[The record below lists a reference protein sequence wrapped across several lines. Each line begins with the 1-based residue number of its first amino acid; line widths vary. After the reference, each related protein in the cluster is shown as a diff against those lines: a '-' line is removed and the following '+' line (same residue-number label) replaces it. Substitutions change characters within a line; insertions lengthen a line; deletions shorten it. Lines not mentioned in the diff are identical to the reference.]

1 MSSLETRDNFFPA
14 RRSFQVFVCRRWR
27 QEITSYLPA
36 DLSKFLCVVVGDK
49 RLLLI
54 VFGPPATPTPFPR
67 GNISL
72 CLPDKAVYKVKQF
85 TCYGVINVSYRVFNC
100 ILVHFIPLP
109 VFIFYSFTGIYILL
123 IFFLYSILSTLFP
136 CTLYGLIFPFLF
148 LYFYSIF
155 VYSFSLFSVPAWMGL
170 YRRGWDYTAW
180 SVFV

>member
-1 MSSLETRDNFFPA
+1 MAEGVHYVVSSDVNVSMFNGASPFEDFEEEIGALLRA
-14 RRSFQVFVCRRWR
+14 RPGLAR
-27 QEITSYLPA
+27 
-36 DLSKFLCVVVGDK
+36 
-49 RLLLI
+49 
-54 VFGPPATPTPFPR
+54 
-67 GNISL
+67 
-72 CLPDKAVYKVKQF
+72 
-85 TCYGVINVSYRVFNC
+85 VSYRVFNC

-123 IFFLYSILSTLFP
+123 ILFLYSILSTLFP

>member
-1 MSSLETRDNFFPA
+1 M
-14 RRSFQVFVCRRWR
+14 RSNVF
-27 QEITSYLPA
+27 S
-36 DLSKFLCVVVGDK
+36 CV
-49 RLLLI
+49 RYM
-54 VFGPPATPTPFPR
+54 
-67 GNISL
+67 
-72 CLPDKAVYKVKQF
+72 LPDGKSE
-85 TCYGVINVSYRVFNC
+85 GVRVNIYVSYRVFNC

-123 IFFLYSILSTLFP
+123 ILFLYSILSTLFP

>member
-1 MSSLETRDNFFPA
+1 MWLILRSSKNNDLHNCFTWCSIENVQSKYTPRFLALSANEIFSPSIQIWSQSEDSTYFLGPHN
-14 RRSFQVFVCRRWR
+14 RISVF
-27 QEITSYLPA
+27 S
-36 DLSKFLCVVVGDK
+36 
-49 RLLLI
+49 
-54 VFGPPATPTPFPR
+54 
-67 GNISL
+67 
-72 CLPDKAVYKVKQF
+72 
-85 TCYGVINVSYRVFNC
+85 VSYRVFNC

-123 IFFLYSILSTLFP
+123 ILFLYSILSTLFP

-180 SVFV
+180 SVFVWEYVFVQMSCLYLVYASV

>member
-1 MSSLETRDNFFPA
+1 MRLKE
-14 RRSFQVFVCRRWR
+14 
-27 QEITSYLPA
+27 
-36 DLSKFLCVVVGDK
+36 LCEYGEA
-49 RLLLI
+49 
-54 VFGPPATPTPFPR
+54 PPLVIR
-67 GNISL
+67 GNFGFWYCQSL
-72 CLPDKAVYKVKQF
+72 SVTSGYIGNANPRPVQKYSYSSIIFDSRSILLHTTK
-85 TCYGVINVSYRVFNC
+85 INVSYRVFNC

-123 IFFLYSILSTLFP
+123 ILFLYSILSTLFP

>member
-1 MSSLETRDNFFPA
+1 MFTKLSRSSYQ
-14 RRSFQVFVCRRWR
+14 RRNEKTLQ
-27 QEITSYLPA
+27 SYILYFA
-36 DLSKFLCVVVGDK
+36 
-49 RLLLI
+49 
-54 VFGPPATPTPFPR
+54 
-67 GNISL
+67 SL
-72 CLPDKAVYKVKQF
+72 CEVVRCIGLRAHIGWRF
-85 TCYGVINVSYRVFNC
+85 NLCVSYRVFNC

-123 IFFLYSILSTLFP
+123 ILFLYSILSTLFP
-136 CTLYGLIFPFLF
+136 CTLYGLIFPF

>member
-1 MSSLETRDNFFPA
+1 MSPYDTPTAKWAA
-14 RRSFQVFVCRRWR
+14 RVGLFLSNLIIESMAPFVLISTGIRIRNSNKIQKRPIQVAHRV
-27 QEITSYLPA
+27 
-36 DLSKFLCVVVGDK
+36 DLGALYQ
-49 RLLLI
+49 RLHVLLI
-54 VFGPPATPTPFPR
+54 R
-67 GNISL
+67 
-72 CLPDKAVYKVKQF
+72 F
-85 TCYGVINVSYRVFNC
+85 TVLFIVSYRVFNC

-123 IFFLYSILSTLFP
+123 ILFLYSILSTLFP

>member
-1 MSSLETRDNFFPA
+1 MLNRPPPESPPEILPA
-14 RRSFQVFVCRRWR
+14 RLDLPINTNPPTKKEIEEAIR
-27 QEITSYLPA
+27 QIKSNKAAGPDHIPPEAIKADMTTS
-36 DLSKFLCVVVGDK
+36 VVI
-49 RLLLI
+49 LHTL
-54 VFGPPATPTPFPR
+54 
-67 GNISL
+67 
-72 CLPDKAVYKVKQF
+72 F
-85 TCYGVINVSYRVFNC
+85 TNVSYRVFNC

-123 IFFLYSILSTLFP
+123 ILFLYSILSTLFP

>member
-1 MSSLETRDNFFPA
+1 MEP
-14 RRSFQVFVCRRWR
+14 
-27 QEITSYLPA
+27 
-36 DLSKFLCVVVGDK
+36 
-49 RLLLI
+49 LL
-54 VFGPPATPTPFPR
+54 GGCHCPPASCWALPWLYQIKCQESKLEKKMRDLHVPAILRTTSFLSLSLHHLHTHIHVIQ
-67 GNISL
+67 NIQL
-72 CLPDKAVYKVKQF
+72 INKYVY
-85 TCYGVINVSYRVFNC
+85 VSYRVFNC

-123 IFFLYSILSTLFP
+123 ILFLYSILSTLFP

-170 YRRGWDYTAW
+170 YRRGRDYTAW

>member
-1 MSSLETRDNFFPA
+1 MTPA
-14 RRSFQVFVCRRWR
+14 QTIGVPNRPFSVAQSGISCLKVQLAPLAQCWLVKTPRSGY
-27 QEITSYLPA
+27 EN
-36 DLSKFLCVVVGDK
+36 K
-49 RLLLI
+49 RL
-54 VFGPPATPTPFPR
+54 
-67 GNISL
+67 
-72 CLPDKAVYKVKQF
+72 KALSSFFLNNEIYM
-85 TCYGVINVSYRVFNC
+85 TLYVSYRVFNC

-123 IFFLYSILSTLFP
+123 ILFLYSILSTLFP

-148 LYFYSIF
+148 LYFNSIF

>member
-1 MSSLETRDNFFPA
+1 MTKRQIFERKWHYVHVSFVHVNLGIKNKTTMPENRCTDVGCSPETISMMLETL
-14 RRSFQVFVCRRWR
+14 R
-27 QEITSYLPA
+27 QIFS
-36 DLSKFLCVVVGDK
+36 
-49 RLLLI
+49 I
-54 VFGPPATPTPFPR
+54 H
-67 GNISL
+67 
-72 CLPDKAVYKVKQF
+72 
-85 TCYGVINVSYRVFNC
+85 VSYRVFNC

-123 IFFLYSILSTLFP
+123 ILFLYSILSTLFP

>member
-1 MSSLETRDNFFPA
+1 MIN
-14 RRSFQVFVCRRWR
+14 V
-27 QEITSYLPA
+27 
-36 DLSKFLCVVVGDK
+36 K
-49 RLLLI
+49 RVQIISLLI
-54 VFGPPATPTPFPR
+54 YKAANRHWVSAPAVIDM
-67 GNISL
+67 N
-72 CLPDKAVYKVKQF
+72 
-85 TCYGVINVSYRVFNC
+85 GVMYVSYRVFNC

-123 IFFLYSILSTLFP
+123 ILFLYSILSTLFP

>member
-1 MSSLETRDNFFPA
+1 MVAKTSPNWERPKFNWLHSFSCDKQKTAWLNKLSLFSNRFQLIAEIINRNGWPCIQRQNIEECYA
-14 RRSFQVFVCRRWR
+14 ILRSPHLFRV
-27 QEITSYLPA
+27 L
-36 DLSKFLCVVVGDK
+36 
-49 RLLLI
+49 
-54 VFGPPATPTPFPR
+54 
-67 GNISL
+67 
-72 CLPDKAVYKVKQF
+72 
-85 TCYGVINVSYRVFNC
+85 NVSYRVFNC

-123 IFFLYSILSTLFP
+123 ILFLYSLVSTLFP

>member
-1 MSSLETRDNFFPA
+1 METLDTCIQMMHENYFMASLDLKDAYFSIPIDEKSIKYFKFNFHGTTYAF
-14 RRSFQVFVCRRWR
+14 RS
-27 QEITSYLPA
+27 LPQGFK
-36 DLSKFLCVVVGDK
+36 DS
-49 RLLLI
+49 
-54 VFGPPATPTPFPR
+54 P
-67 GNISL
+67 
-72 CLPDKAVYKVKQF
+72 
-85 TCYGVINVSYRVFNC
+85 RVFTKIMKPDC

-123 IFFLYSILSTLFP
+123 ILFLYSILSTLFP